1 MQLVDD
7 FIPLRGVY
15 GETLTNVYGMYYNTI
30 VANILGKLFM
40 WGGFF
45 GVTFPISLVARRLLG
60 SDSENMYAWPSK
72 YFFSG
77 TMMIFF
83 TMQQPLTLS
92 AFAEISQ

>member
-60 SDSENMYAWPSK
+60 TDSKNMYAWPSK

-83 TMQQPLTLS
+83 TKQQPLTLA